1 VEHTPA
7 EIVAYVFVGL
17 AVIVVVA
24 RLVGRLA
31 VRLGQPAVVGEIIA
45 GIALG
50 PSLLGALPGDLDQL
64 LFPTDVRPYLNVLAQ
79 LGLVLFMFIVGLEVD
94 LSFIRGRERVAFTVS
109 AASILL
115 PFGLGIG
122 LAFVLHP
129 RHDVVG
135 GDAVGFVAFA
145 LFLGVAMSITAF
157 PVLARILS
165 ERGMHRTPTGVLAL
179 ACAAVDDVFAWA
191 LLAVVVA
198 VTVGGTFTGVAQ
210 ILLLTVGFALV
221 VFLVLRPLLRRL
233 VERYEHHGR
242 LTPDML
248 ALVLVGVLGSAFITE
263 EIGIHFIFGAFL
275 FGVAMP
281 RTGAAALNREVL
293 DRIEQVSVLLL
304 LPVFFVVTGLGVD
317 IGGLSARNLVEL
329 LLVLLVAV
337 AGKWIGASVA
347 ARSQGVPRRQATS
360 LGVLMNT
367 RGLTELVILNIGV
380 GLGVL
385 DGTMFTLLVVMA
397 VVTTVMT
404 APLLRITY
412 PPRAVQRDIEA
423 AERAALGLPDAFT
436 VLVVVGDPEAD
447 AQLVQLAADL
457 AGLERPAHLVLSRVL
472 PARPGLEVASG
483 LGQELGLIAA
493 SGDQLR
499 RLGRPAEA
507 RGLTTSVSARFSDD
521 PWQVVRDQARS
532 TAADVVLV
540 RAGWGPAGA
549 APTEADELAASV
561 VQVHGTGT
569 EDDDVWLHVGGSPA
583 ARAAVR
589 LAAQL
594 AAARDAPLRL
604 VGAGGGRARRQA
616 DGGVE
621 LLERAGLTVHR
632 EPTAAPTGLHPGPVG
647 AAEPVEDGVV
657 LAVLAGTDDRD
668 RDLSETVADLETP

>member
-50 PSLLGALPGDLDQL
+50 P
-64 LFPTDVRPYLNVLAQ
+64 
-79 LGLVLFMFIVGLEVD
+79 
-94 LSFIRGRERVAFTVS
+94 
-109 AASILL
+109 ILL

-122 LAFVLHP
+122 LVFVLHP

-447 AQLVQLAADL
+447 AQLVQLAADI

-569 EDDDVWLHVGGSPA
+569 EDDGVWLHVDGSPD

-594 AAARDAPLRL
+594 AAARDVPLRL
-604 VGAGGGRARRQA
+604 VGADGWRARRQA
-616 DGGVE
+616 DGVAE

-632 EPTAAPTGLHPGPVG
+632 EAVAAPTGLHLGPVG
-647 AAEPVEDGVV
+647 LTEGSEDGVA